1 MIIEFRRPKVLMFL
15 VAPISA
21 MAPRA
26 HVQSQAPVLLCP
38 DILMEIL
45 NHLEPGRRTPQEKK
59 PTRERRAAT
68 RGALLASALTCRTL
82 LDPALDALWKAL
94 DDAQPLLRLLAV
106 HNRPLVSVLPWL
118 THY

>member
-1 MIIEFRRPKVLMFL
+1 MFL
-15 VAPISA
+15 VAPIPA
-21 MAPRA
+21 MVPRV
-26 HVQSQAPVLLCP
+26 HVSQAPVLLCP

-45 NHLEPGRRTPQEKK
+45 NHLEPGRRTPQDNKK
-59 PTRERRAAT
+59 TRERRAAS